1 MFLSSLSARIWLC
14 TTPTDMRRSYPG
26 LVALAKHHLH
36 HNPLSGDL
44 FVFINRK
51 RTQMKVL
58 YFDSGGYCIWG
69 KRLEQGTF
77 ARMPSQ
83 DKTQAL
89 SWATLKCLIEGLDIH
104 VIKQRRRFQRRA

>member
-26 LVALAKHHLH
+26 LVALVKHQLMQ
-36 HNPLSGDL
+36 NPLGGDL

-77 ARMPSQ
+77 AAVRSG

-89 SWATLKCLIEGLDIH
+89 SWATLKCLIEGLDIK
-104 VIKQRRRFQRRA
+104 VMKQRLRYQMR